1 MARRRSY
8 TAKANRGKAGEV
20 FINNLFVGS
29 TKREIEAREAK
40 ERRRQRER
48 EREKEAREAKERRR
62 QREREREAKSREREA
77 KSREREAKSR
87 EREHKKLVLIANR
100 VELELDK
107 LGFFSGGDTALAIAK
122 RAIEADVTAAKA
134 KSYFIDGEESKI
146 AASCADDLLESLAI
160 PWRFHSL
167 SEYKKL
173 EVMVQ
178 AYRPQSEV
186 TTTKKFVS
194 AKLELN
200 RQIRNV
206 EEREEL
212 VRKREELVRKR
223 EELVGELLSNKRMFQ
238 DELEEFAEIIEKN
251 DWSGTQSRESAEFK
265 QRIKNKEAY
274 VKDIRRQLMPFRIGR
289 AND

>member
-1 MARRRSY
+1 MARRRRSY

-20 FINNLFVGS
+20 FLSNLLVGS
-29 TKREIEAREAK
+29 TKREREAREAP
-40 ERRRQRER
+40 
-48 EREKEAREAKERRR
+48 ARRR
-62 QREREREAKSREREA
+62 QREREREAKSRERED
-77 KSREREAKSR
+77 
-87 EREHKKLVLIANR
+87 KKLVLIANR
-100 VELELDK
+100 VKLELDK

-122 RAIEADVTAAKA
+122 RAVEADVTAAKA

-146 AASCADDLLESLAI
+146 AASCAADLLESLAI
-160 PWRFHSL
+160 PRRFHSL
-167 SEYKKL
+167 SEYEKL

-186 TTTKKFVS
+186 TTTERFMS
-194 AKLELN
+194 AKFELN

-212 VRKREELVRKR
+212 VREREELVS
-223 EELVGELLSNKRMFQ
+223 ELLSNKRMFE

>member
-62 QREREREAKSREREA
+62 QREREREAKSRERE
-77 KSREREAKSR
+77 
-87 EREHKKLVLIANR
+87 HKKLVLIANR
-100 VELELDK
+100 VRLELDN

-122 RAIEADVTAAKA
+122 RAVEADVTAAKA
-134 KSYFIDGEESKI
+134 KSYFIDGKKGEI
-146 AASCADDLLESLAI
+146 AVSCAADLLKSLAI
-160 PWRFHSL
+160 PKRFHSL
-167 SEYKKL
+167 SEYEKL
-173 EVMVQ
+173 EVVVQ

-186 TTTKKFVS
+186 TTTAKFMS
-194 AKLELN
+194 AEFELN

-212 VRKREELVRKR
+212 VRKREELVRER

-274 VKDIRRQLMPFRIGR
+274 VKDIRRQLMPFRISR